1 MLKKILSGIG
11 MMMIGAF
18 TFLFLNA
25 FNSSLAVRCDLQN
38 DQLYTCRSSSIIL
51 GITLL
56 EVNAEQVNDIERDLT
71 CKGAGPNRGCSA
83 HAEFITAT
91 GETITLSKL
100 YTDPGQVQKM
110 VNELKPLMAD
120 KATSIDIVFSPSTF
134 MSVVLNTIGGCVFIL
149 FLLIGLIFMF
159 GKDAKDLK
167 LRK

>member
-1 MLKKILSGIG
+1 MIKKILSAIG
-11 MMMIGAF
+11 MIMIGAL
-18 TFLFLNA
+18 TLLFLNA

-38 DQLYTCRSSSIIL
+38 DQLYTCQSNSVVL
-51 GITLL
+51 GITFL
-56 EVNAEQVNDIERDLT
+56 EVNAEQVNDIARDLT
-71 CKGAGPNRGCSA
+71 CKGAGPNKGCSA

-100 YTDPGQVQKM
+100 YTDSGQVQKM
-110 VNELKPLMAD
+110 VDELKPLMAD

-134 MSVVLNTIGGCVFIL
+134 MSVVLNTIGGCVFML
-149 FLLIGLIFMF
+149 FLLIGLIFIF

>member
-83 HAEFITAT
+83 HAEFKTTT
-91 GETITLSKL
+91 GDSIILSKL
-100 YTDPGQVQKM
+100 YTDPDQVQKM
-110 VNELKPLMAD
+110 VDELKSLMAD
-120 KATSIDIVFSPSTF
+120 KVTSIDIVFPPSTF
-134 MSVVLNTIGGCVFIL
+134 TSVVLNTIGGCVFIL
-149 FLLIGLIFMF
+149 FLFIGLIFIF